1 MVELKTY
8 KGLLISSVCK
18 VRNVPNH
25 NIDFVLTEH
34 LILLSKRLVKKNH
47 TLLLEFNRLTRGTNN
62 GEIRIL
68 YNQ

>member
-8 KGLLISSVCK
+8 KGLLISSACK
-18 VRNVPNH
+18 VRNGPNH
-25 NIDFVLTEH
+25 NADFVLTEH

>member
-1 MVELKTY
+1 MF
-8 KGLLISSVCK
+8 KGLLISSACK
-18 VRNVPNH
+18 VRKVPNH
-25 NIDFVLTEH
+25 NADFVLTEH